1 VVFDRFLGGA
11 DFQEDA
17 MTHRSAFVRTVLLAI
32 IGLSVTL
39 SAAFAMILAERY
51 SGTLDLTRLNDHT
64 LSPRTRAVLGELDG
78 QHEVLLAGP
87 WSADPVMTLGIEGA
101 ELRRALDVI
110 AAMDRASPNLRVT
123 MIDTASASGQS
134 DYRARVADLLSAER
148 SSVERSRALLTRS
161 TQRLL
166 AASTDVSTQARALGE
181 LAERS
186 PEQIQ
191 SPRGSTTLAGLNE
204 SVRATAARL
213 RSLADQIPQ
222 LMDGSIAGARAPE
235 LDRAA
240 SLLRSNLEYARG
252 VCDEVGL
259 WLGEIAQTPGLDADR
274 RVTMRELERSF
285 HAVRDRLA
293 IELDEASRIET
304 PRAILVARLL
314 ESSMIG
320 AAIVGP
326 HGIAGI
332 DARQLFPTAGTAGA
346 RNADLGRRAEEV
358 IAAGLLAAGAKPA
371 PIVVFVHA
379 EGRSLLESG
388 IVDELRS
395 RLARVG
401 ADTQEWDLLRGS
413 ARPTRIELDPSGMR
427 PIVWITIGLDVGT
440 RAGGEIGVDR
450 ARRLGNA
457 ISDLLDD
464 GEQVLVCVAP
474 LDASIFRSGGA
485 TDRIAAPLSRFGL
498 RALSTAPLLSDA
510 VDTQGRVWI
519 TPAVRGAA
527 PEGQTVSASGTHP
540 VGEAVRGLPIGLRL
554 ASPII
559 EIQPEAPEGVR
570 RWPVVLAG
578 PTAAREREDWALYY
592 RAALAQVEASVQ
604 RGGQAQANADVWLDP
619 RSTTGDV
626 RQRGPWTIAWAVEV
640 AGENGKVQRVFVIG
654 AHGWFFDAAA
664 NETVVVDARETLA
677 TPGNTQLLDSA
688 VAWLAG
694 QDELIAA
701 GPSTRSVS
709 RIVTLGRNERRA
721 IAWGLIGA
729 APLTVL
735 LAGMVWRL
743 VRG

>member
-1 VVFDRFLGGA
+1 
-11 DFQEDA
+11 
-17 MTHRSAFVRTVLLAI
+17 MTRGSAFVRTALLAV

-51 SGTLDLTRLNDHT
+51 SGTLDLTRLSDHT
-64 LSPRTRAVLGELDG
+64 LSPRTRAVLAELDG

-87 WSADPVMTLGIEGA
+87 WSADPLSTLGIEGA
-101 ELRRALDVI
+101 ELRRALDVM
-110 AAMDRASPNLRVT
+110 AAMDRASPDLRVT
-123 MIDTASASGQS
+123 LIDTASASGQA
-134 DYRARVADLLSAER
+134 DYRARVADLLNAER
-148 SSVERSRALLTRS
+148 ASVERSRALLTRS

-166 AASTDVSTQARALGE
+166 AASADVSAQSRALGE

-213 RSLADQIPQ
+213 RSLADQMPQ

-235 LDRAA
+235 LDRAS

-332 DARQLFPTAGTAGA
+332 DAQQLFPTAGTAGA

-388 IVDELRS
+388 IVDGLRM

-413 ARPTRIELDPSGMR
+413 ARPTRIELDPSVMR
-427 PIVWITIGLDVGT
+427 PIVWVTIGLDVGA
-440 RAGGEIGVDR
+440 RAGGEIGVER
-450 ARRLGNA
+450 ARKLGSA
-457 ISDLLDD
+457 IGDLLDD
-464 GEQVLVCVAP
+464 GERVMVCVAP
-474 LDASIFRSGGA
+474 LDSSIFRSGGA
-485 TDRIAAPLSRFGL
+485 TDRIAAPLSRYGL

-527 PEGQTVSASGTHP
+527 PEGEGGGHP

-554 ASPII
+554 ACPIV

-570 RWPVVLAG
+570 RWPVVLVG
-578 PTAAREREDWALYY
+578 PAPAREREDWALYY

-619 RSTTGDV
+619 RSSPEDV
-626 RQRGPWTIAWAVEV
+626 RQRGPWTVAWAVEV
-640 AGENGKVQRVFVIG
+640 SGENGKPQRVLAIG

-688 VAWLAG
+688 IAWLAG

-709 RIVTLGRNERRA
+709 RVAALGRNERRA

-729 APLTVL
+729 VPLTVL